1 MLLSMRALLAQL
13 LSFIGLVDV
22 YASSLAAPV
31 IKLDIGPFRGST
43 ANGTDVF
50 LGIPYA
56 QPPVGRLR
64 FVAPQPIT
72 AKNNTVRDAVQ
83 FGNACPQ
90 PSGTLG
96 APVGE
101 DCLFLN
107 VWRPEG
113 TKEGDDLPMLMW
125 IHGGMFVEGAASQ
138 PGTDGVRKSTHQSSL
153 VGKQALTRGH
163 RHRTA
168 QRRNRQAYHVC
179 LYVRSTLI
187 MLFCPSR
194 AKSGTETTVST
205 PSAS

>member
-1 MLLSMRALLAQL
+1 MRALLAQL
-13 LSFIGLVDV
+13 LPFIGLVDV

-43 ANGTDVF
+43 TDGTDVF

-56 QPPVGRLR
+56 QPPVGHLR

-90 PSGTLG
+90 PSGSLG

-113 TKEGDDLPMLMW
+113 TNERDDLPTLVW
-125 IHGGMFVEGAASQ
+125 IHGGAFVTGAASS
-138 PGTDGVRKSTHQSSL
+138 PGSDGVRESSL
-153 VGKQALTRGH
+153 ADDNCNERGLTKCY
-163 RHRTA
+163 RHR
-168 QRRNRQAYHVC
+168 
-179 LYVRSTLI
+179 
-187 MLFCPSR
+187 
-194 AKSGTETTVST
+194 
-205 PSAS
+205 SA